1 MMMLLRMEVRTIK
14 MTYVHDE
21 KIEKGN
27 GDDGDGDDG
36 HDDNDE

>member
-14 MTYVHDE
+14 MTMSLDE
-21 KIEKGN
+21 KIENGD
-27 GDDGDGDDG
+27 GDDGYGVDG

>member
-21 KIEKGN
+21 RIEKG
-27 GDDGDGDDG
+27 DGDGDDG